1 MFFTIKIC
9 HMIFVIYIYIYNT
22 KEESKKEL
30 KKIENKNLILL
41 I

>member
-1 MFFTIKIC
+1 
-9 HMIFVIYIYIYNT
+9 MIFVIYIYIYNT